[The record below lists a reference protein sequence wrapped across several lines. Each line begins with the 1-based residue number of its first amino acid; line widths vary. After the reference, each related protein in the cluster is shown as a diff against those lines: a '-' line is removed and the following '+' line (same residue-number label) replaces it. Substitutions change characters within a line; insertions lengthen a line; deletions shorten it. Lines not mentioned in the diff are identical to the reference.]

1 MTTQKNNGRS
11 TFKFSDNEL
20 IRLVG
25 HYLNHYEDFLE
36 HFNKDKEYIDNFLK
50 KFKKI
55 KNLQFFMNLSTKS
68 EINNL

>member
-36 HFNKDKEYIDNFLK
+36 HFKKDKEYIDNFLK
-50 KFKKI
+50 NLKNKKPAI
-55 KNLQFFMNLSTKS
+55 FYEFINEMQNKNL
-68 EINNL
+68 